1 MSFPIRLLLLVLL
14 HGILPSSSLFN
25 QASAAQFSSET
36 DREALLEL
44 KAILGQQSSRL
55 SSWNTSVSLCL
66 WPGVKCSHRHRGRV
80 SALDLSSAGL
90 AGTMP
95 ASVGNLTFLTSLD
108 LSQNML
114 QGEIPV
120 TVGRLY
126 RLRYLDISN
135 NSLQSE
141 ISAGLRNC
149 SNLVSIRLGK
159 NQLTGGIP
167 DWLGGLSKLQG
178 VLLGP
183 NNFTGVIPQSLT
195 NLSSLRE
202 INLGTNHLEG
212 TIPMGFG
219 RIHGLE
225 SFIVAGNHISGT
237 IPADLLNVSSLIML
251 AVSDNTMHGTL
262 PSDMGAG
269 LPMLRY
275 LLLSM
280 NHFSRGVPSSLG
292 NATMLY
298 VLDLGVNSLTGTI
311 PPGIGKL
318 CPDTLIFDGNM
329 LEASS
334 TQDWEFISSFRN
346 CTRLRLLSLQYNM
359 LGGELPSSVSN
370 LSSQLQLL
378 YLSGNEISGKI
389 PLDIGNLAGLQALK
403 LDYNQ
408 FSGVLPDSI
417 GRLSA
422 LKLLQFS
429 NNNLS
434 GNLPSSIGNL
444 TQLQILLA
452 YKNTFEG
459 PLPASLGNLQQLN
472 GAGLSN
478 NKFTGPLPREIFNL
492 SSLTDDLYLSYN
504 YFVGSI
510 PPEVGS
516 PTNLAHLYISENN
529 LSGPLPDSLGNCV
542 SMMKLQLN
550 GNSFSGAIPTSFS
563 SMRGLILLNLTDN
576 MLSGKIPQELS
587 RISGLEELYLAHNN
601 LSGPI
606 PQTFGNMTSLNHL
619 DVSFNQLSGQIPVQ
633 GVFTNVTAFSFA
645 DNDELCGGAQ
655 ELHLPACPNKP
666 LWQSQRKHHIILK
679 VVIPVAGALLLFVT
693 LAILVRTLQKKSKAQ
708 LEAAPVTVEGS
719 LQLMDGAYPRVSY
732 ADLARGTDGFS
743 LSNRIGTGRYGSV
756 YKGSLVINDTTTIVA
771 VKVFDLQQSGSLRSF
786 MSECEAL
793 RKVRHRNLVSVIT
806 CCSGYDS
813 KQNNFK
819 AIVLE
824 YMTNGSLDK
833 WLHPDQG
840 GESLDPV
847 SVTLMQRLNIAIDT
861 CDAMD
866 YLHNSC
872 QPPIVH
878 CDLKPSNI
886 LLNEDFDALVGD
898 FGIAKILRDSTGDSP
913 TMNSRSS
920 TGTGIRGTIG
930 YVAPEYG
937 EGHQVSPCGDVYSF
951 GILLLELFTGK
962 APTNDMFADG
972 LSLQGYVQAAFPDHL
987 MDIVD
992 PAIVAVEEN
1001 HVFDVHSGTSNGPQ
1015 GQINSILVSVTGLAL
1030 LCTKQAP
1037 TERISMRN
1045 AATELRKIRAHIIC
1059 Q

>member
-1 MSFPIRLLLLVLL
+1 
-14 HGILPSSSLFN
+14 
-25 QASAAQFSSET
+25 
-36 DREALLEL
+36 
-44 KAILGQQSSRL
+44 
-55 SSWNTSVSLCL
+55 
-66 WPGVKCSHRHRGRV
+66 
-80 SALDLSSAGL
+80 
-90 AGTMP
+90 MP